1 MADPQ
6 VPLRVLHEAE
16 HRLRR
21 HIGCL
26 QGIEDGKT
34 HAVKAGQS
42 ACGTDPEVTVPGL
55 QKRLNGIERQTLLG
69 LPRVNLVLGE

>member
-21 HIGCL
+21 HIGSL
-26 QGIEDGKT
+26 QGIEDCKKRT
-34 HAVKAGQS
+34 PSKRANPPAVPIQ
-42 ACGTDPEVTVPGL
+42 
-55 QKRLNGIERQTLLG
+55 R
-69 LPRVNLVLGE
+69 